1 MEPRMYVSTA
11 MHGFNSL
18 ALHRPKMSTG
28 MLGNRSFGV
37 LRLALR
43 FCDAAV
49 RSVFIIALQ
58 FAFAPRGALAI
69 RHSIERVVFEVRT
82 EIANAAQ
89 AMADKFG
96 EPSAG

>member
-1 MEPRMYVSTA
+1 MVSTPSRFIA
-11 MHGFNSL
+11 RKCQRACAEIVHS
-18 ALHRPKMSTG
+18 
-28 MLGNRSFGV
+28 V

-43 FCDAAV
+43 FRDAAV

-58 FAFAPRGALAI
+58 FAFAPRDALAI
-69 RHSIERVVFEVRT
+69 RHSMERVVFEVRT